1 MSRDFGLWLKQSREK
16 KNMSRMSLAK
26 KVNVHYNSIL
36 RWETGTQFPTLD
48 MAERLIEVLGCR
60 LILEENDGT
69 DALV

>member
-36 RWETGTQFPTLD
+36 RWETGTQFPPLD
-48 MAERLIEVLGCR
+48 MAERLIEVLGGR
-60 LILEENDGT
+60 LILED
-69 DALV
+69 